1 VICPEFRIATIKPVE
16 AELCPMIRMTR
27 FIPAFVSLACLAS
40 PALAANEQL
49 IDMTV
54 VGSGS
59 NFKLEF
65 LGSLCSDTNAAHGC
79 VEVEKGSA
87 PMLTWELDVNG
98 ETYWMLTRFQFSADG
113 LNWGNSRFPL
123 PDCAVKNF
131 ELEARDQFTGN
142 AASAMITGNGRMVK
156 IMNHNTE
163 VCQTYYRIYAMPKAG
178 GMEIHSDA
186 MPMITSMGG
195 GKP

>member
-1 VICPEFRIATIKPVE
+1 
-16 AELCPMIRMTR
+16 MIRLTR
-27 FIPAFVSLACLAS
+27 FIPAFVLLACFAS
-40 PALAANEQL
+40 PALSAKGQL

-54 VGSGS
+54 VGSGN
-59 NFKLEF
+59 NFRLQF
-65 LGSLCSDTNAAHGC
+65 LDTLCADKNAEHGC
-79 VEVEKGSA
+79 VEVGKGSA

-131 ELEARDQFTGN
+131 KLEDRDQFTGN
-142 AASAMITGNGRMVK
+142 AASAMITGNGRKAK
-156 IMNHNTE
+156 IRNRNIE
-163 VCQTYYRIYAMPKAG
+163 SCQVYYRIYAMPKAG

>member
-1 VICPEFRIATIKPVE
+1 
-16 AELCPMIRMTR
+16 MTR
-27 FIPAFVSLACLAS
+27 LLRLTSAVVLLACLSS
-40 PALAANEQL
+40 PALSAKEKL
-49 IDMTV
+49 LDMTV

-59 NFKLEF
+59 NFKLQF
-65 LGSLCSDTNAAHGC
+65 LNSGCSENTENGC

-87 PMLTWELDVNG
+87 SMLTWELDVNG

-113 LNWGNSRFPL
+113 ENWGNSRFPL
-123 PDCAVKNF
+123 GDCAVTNF

-142 AASAMITGNGRMVK
+142 AASAMITGNGRKVR
-156 IMNHNTE
+156 IMDRNIE
-163 VCQTYYRIYAMPKAG
+163 SCQIYYRIYAMPKAG

-186 MPMITSMGG
+186 RPMISSMGG